1 MALATR
7 TIPGAPWY
15 RQFWPWFL
23 LAVPGVAV
31 IGGLATLAIAIRH
44 ADSVVRDDWYASGL
58 AINVD
63 LARDR
68 VAADRGLV
76 AQVTLTPEGGEI
88 RIALSASAPVPEAM
102 LDLRLQHPTQAERD
116 REGRCVRDADHLF
129 RCSLEAGVAG
139 RWHAVVAPV
148 DRTWRLGGP
157 VTLVP
162 GGTAVLV
169 PRG

>member
-1 MALATR
+1 MALAAR

-23 LAVPGVAV
+23 LALPGVAV
-31 IGGLATLAIAIRH
+31 IGGLATLAVAIRH

-76 AQVTLTPEGGEI
+76 ATLTMEPARGEI
-88 RIALSASAPVPEAM
+88 RVALSALVAVPETL
-102 LDLRLQHPTQAERD
+102 LDLALHHPTQAERD
-116 REGRCVRDADHLF
+116 RTSRCTRDAEDYF
-129 RCSLEAGVAG
+129 RCPLGAEVEG
-139 RWHAVVAPV
+139 RWHVVVTPV
-148 DRTWRLGGP
+148 DKSWRIAGP
-157 VTLVP
+157 VTLVS
-162 GGTAVLV
+162 GGMAVLA